1 MLWWREAINLVRKYE
16 FLYDMKSK
24 DYKDDEMNDNN
35 MDRDCKGD
43 DDGPGKFHQESY
55 FALKQELIFIN
66 MVNYHSSLWSQ
77 RSFHTGSHN
86 RNNDIIWSEQGLIS

>member
-43 DDGPGKFHQESY
+43 DDGPGKFHQEFY
-55 FALKQELIFIN
+55 FALKQEHIFIN
-66 MVNYHSSLWSQ
+66 MVNYHFSLWSQ
-77 RSFHTGSHN
+77 RSFLFTLVV
-86 RNNDIIWSEQGLIS
+86 IIEIMISLGLNKDS